1 MMCFFTPPKLR
12 FLLQSAMTESHD
24 QHAEES
30 RPPRSGLPKI
40 VWVIPAAA
48 VLIVTAIVIRST
60 YGPLW
65 QKDGSGGFQPRPA
78 PEIVLLDQS
87 KERHRTARYLG
98 RRSLIVL
105 FFDGQ
110 KRPEDVRQL
119 AMLRDAY
126 PQIRDANAEIVAV
139 SGAPSETMAQWGGGS
154 IPFPILADVDYAV
167 HKQWGVSV
175 PETGPFVPVMFL
187 VDIRGV
193 IRDSQQFDPP
203 DSPLDLPQLL
213 DQLARLQ

>member
-1 MMCFFTPPKLR
+1 
-12 FLLQSAMTESHD
+12 MTETHD
-24 QHAEES
+24 QLAKEY
-30 RPPRSGLPKI
+30 RPSLCGLPKI

-48 VLIVTAIVIRST
+48 VLIVAAIVIRTT

-65 QKDGSGGFQPRPA
+65 QKDGSGGFQSRPA
-78 PEIVLLDQS
+78 PEIVLLDQR

-110 KRPEDVRQL
+110 QQPEDVRQL
-119 AMLRDAY
+119 ALLRDAY
-126 PQIRDANAEIVAV
+126 PQIRAANTEIVAV
-139 SGAPSETMAQWGGGS
+139 SGAPSETIAQWGGGS

-175 PETGPFVPVMFL
+175 PETGPLVPVMFL
-187 VDIRGV
+187 VDISGV
-193 IRDSQQFDPP
+193 IRDSLEFDPP
-203 DSPLDLPQLL
+203 DSPLDLPKLL